1 MNENE
6 RAAEPPTEAAASAGR
21 ESGAQQGRPERKT
34 SEAKQPGEAS
44 GARTSGTEPAETKDS
59 ANTPSPPSGAGSR
72 TPGADEPDSPSEE
85 SGTSE
90 KSEASETGEPPW
102 RPAEPT
108 AGEGDLAAETER
120 TTEFAHEAGGQGEAT
135 EELGLGDRPARGTMR
150 FQDPDTAEPRP
161 PTLAEQRARQRAERE
176 EREREE
182 AEQAEAARKAKKRKR
197 LLIGGGVT
205 VGVAALVAAG
215 YAIASPEEVNATC
228 VDSNNV
234 AVAENDCDDAY
245 VASHGGYNSGG
256 IFFLP
261 GFGQYRYYYGGSP
274 VGIGQTVSG
283 GTFTKPDN
291 ATIKTGS
298 GKTVQRG
305 GFGIKGGSSG
315 KSGGS

>member
-1 MNENE
+1 MKEND
-6 RAAEPPTEAAASAGR
+6 RAAEPPTEAAASTA
-21 ESGAQQGRPERKT
+21 
-34 SEAKQPGEAS
+34 
-44 GARTSGTEPAETKDS
+44 
-59 ANTPSPPSGAGSR
+59 R
-72 TPGADEPDSPSEE
+72 TPGAQPE
-85 SGTSE
+85 G
-90 KSEASETGEPPW
+90 
-102 RPAEPT
+102 AEPT
-108 AGEGDLAAETER
+108 AAETRPGAGEPVSPSEAPETEELSRRATTPAAGEDDQTGPAERTTQLAAE
-120 TTEFAHEAGGQGEAT
+120 GGPEDGAT
-135 EELGLGDRPARGTMR
+135 EQIEPGDRAGRGTMR
-150 FQDPDTAEPRP
+150 FQDPDTATPRP
-161 PTLAEQRARQRAERE
+161 PTLAEQRARQRAEQE

-215 YAIASPEEVNATC
+215 YAIASPDEVNATC
-228 VDSNNV
+228 VDQNNV
-234 AVAENDCDDAY
+234 AVADNDCDDAY

-261 GFGQYRYYYGGSP
+261 GFGQYLDYYGGSP
-274 VGIGQTVSG
+274 VGIGQTVNG

-298 GKTVQRG
+298 GKTIQRG